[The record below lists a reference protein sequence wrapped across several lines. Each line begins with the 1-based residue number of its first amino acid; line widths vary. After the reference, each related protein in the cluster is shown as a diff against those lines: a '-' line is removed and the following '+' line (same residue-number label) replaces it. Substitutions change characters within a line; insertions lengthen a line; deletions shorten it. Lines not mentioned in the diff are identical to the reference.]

1 MKTFIL
7 LCLVIMLLP
16 LAAYSQT
23 EVETW
28 YWDAGATPPAW
39 VYQGTGNPQALARL
53 WALYPELG
61 YCNKDWEIPVII
73 HASIAQWLDWTMS
86 GTRWDWR
93 VRKPGWYAGDCITAT
108 IKSNQNVLV
117 DYHDFNDLHSDSISV
132 NPDIPIYYHA
142 GPLGAALPPLGSTD
156 WVRATDMNAPAEWD
170 TLYDSMELHGGIQF
184 KLWNMINVVNC
195 NSACEYTDHASI
207 SLKLL
212 CQKPWIDRS
221 TGYFDTKYPPPSGAH
236 P

>member
-1 MKTFIL
+1 MKTFIF

-16 LAAYSQT
+16 VVASSQT
-23 EVETW
+23 EVEAW
-28 YWDAGATPPAW
+28 YWDASATPPAW
-39 VYQGTGNPQALARL
+39 VYQTPGNPQNLARL
-53 WALYPELG
+53 WASYPELG
-61 YCNKDWEIPVII
+61 FCNKDWDIPVKV

-93 VRKPGWYAGDCITAT
+93 VRKPGFYAGDCITAT

-117 DYHDFNDLHSDSISV
+117 DYHDFNDLHAESVSV
-132 NPDIPIYYHA
+132 NPDIPIWYHVST
-142 GPLGAALPPLGSTD
+142 LGAQLPPVGSNLWT
-156 WVRATDMNAPAEWD
+156 RAADMNNPAEWD
-170 TLYDSMELHGGIQF
+170 TIWDSAALHGGIQF

-195 NSACEYTDHASI
+195 NSACEYQDHGSI

-212 CQKPWIDRS
+212 CQKPWIDRT
-221 TGYFDTKYPPPSGAH
+221 TGYFDPSYPPPNGPH